1 MSTWKKDF
9 EEAHQYAKAAE
20 GMMLNGK
27 VDNETL
33 YHIICLSVE
42 KYTATLAGML
52 NYIPMH
58 SSLTFVVR
66 ELGKKMELP
75 KNFMDETRFLN
86 SFMTYCSLDFEKPKE
101 ISEADKERMIVFL
114 NEIKSFTENKVEI
127 ANSSIQTDTI

>member
-1 MSTWKKDF
+1 MTAWHKDL
-9 EEAHQYAKAAE
+9 EEAHQYALAAE
-20 GMMLNGK
+20 GLKINGK

-33 YHIICLSVE
+33 YHIVCLSVE
-42 KYTATLAGML
+42 KYTASLAGML

-75 KNFMDETRFLN
+75 TYFMDESRFLN

-101 ISEADKERMIVFL
+101 ISEADKERMFAFLKDLKVFTQ
-114 NEIKSFTENKVEI
+114 EISNK
-127 ANSSIQTDTI
+127 

>member
-1 MSTWKKDF
+1 MSTWNKDL
-9 EEAHQYAKAAE
+9 EEAHQYAQAAE
-20 GMMLNGK
+20 GMRQNGK

-52 NYIPMH
+52 KYIPMH

-86 SFMTYCSLDFEKPKE
+86 SFMSYCSLDFEKPKE
-101 ISEADKERMIVFL
+101 ISEADKERMMIFL
-114 NEIKSFTENKVEI
+114 YQLKEFTEEKACTT
-127 ANSSIQTDTI
+127 AN